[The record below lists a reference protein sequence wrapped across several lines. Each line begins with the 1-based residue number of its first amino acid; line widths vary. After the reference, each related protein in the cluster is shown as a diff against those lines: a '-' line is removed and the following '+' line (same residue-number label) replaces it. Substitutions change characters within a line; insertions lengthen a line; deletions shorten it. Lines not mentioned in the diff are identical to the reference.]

1 MNRPL
6 CDRCLKLLK
15 IGDATP
21 LVRAQ
26 PCVSCGDDAHETVV
40 GPLPEKGLLC
50 QARRFH
56 VAPLGAPHCRDCGVV
71 TPPYKTLRK
80 KAS

>member
-1 MNRPL
+1 MTRPL

-15 IGDATP
+15 IEDATP

-26 PCVSCGDDAHETVV
+26 RCVSCGDDAHETVV

-56 VAPLGAPHCRDCGVV
+56 VATLHAPVCRDCGVAA
-71 TPPYKTLRK
+71 PPLKNVRK